1 MLATGASVSDVC
13 FRVTWRNSTSTT
25 LHRRRHGTSTARPRT
40 GASRFSRPR
49 RPSPSL
55 SVQWRAS
62 PAGPGRAA
70 AAAARALADQL
81 GGWSVDAAPCN
92 RCARRCAGS
101 GCQAAAAAAAGLGR
115 AGRRRHVQN
124 DVYVY
129 TRPSDASAC
138 VGLPGWPGY
147 HAGVGT
153 RSACGVT

>member
-1 MLATGASVSDVC
+1 VEGQPCGAQ
-13 FRVTWRNSTSTT
+13 
-25 LHRRRHGTSTARPRT
+25 
-40 GASRFSRPR
+40 
-49 RPSPSL
+49 PSGGGGGS
-55 SVQWRAS
+55 
-62 PAGPGRAA
+62 
-70 AAAARALADQL
+70 ALADQL

-101 GCQAAAAAAAGLGR
+101 GCQAAAAAAAAGLGR